1 MDRPNKKEL
10 YNKISTF
17 LKEHNIKKA
26 YIFGSYARDLET
38 PASDIDLLVEFSED
52 ISLMQFVNIEQN
64 LSDYIGIKV
73 DLLTKSSI
81 SPYIFNCIK
90 NDFKVL
96 YQ

>member
-1 MDRPNKKEL
+1 MEKPEKIEL

-17 LKEHNIKKA
+17 LKAQNIKKA
-26 YIFGSYARDLET
+26 FIFGSYAKDSET

-81 SPYIFNCIK
+81 SPYIFDYIK

-96 YQ
+96 FQ